1 MFEQT
6 MKAKAIADR
15 ELSQEAKQLLDSIDV
30 KVRPFET
37 PNTSPAWSIAWR
49 LFEKKPLARDD
60 YFIELMINHLG
71 TRKRFQRRVAA
82 EIAVL
87 QEYYSTIGYPK
98 TSRNVWDKGDQ

>member
-1 MFEQT
+1 MFEQS

-37 PNTSPAWSIAWR
+37 AKHFPPSSIAWR

-60 YFIELMINHLG
+60 YFMELMINRRG

-82 EIAVL
+82 EIAAL
-87 QEYYSTIGYPK
+87 QEYYSNIGYPK